1 MEKFKEYVSYVLT
14 GLIHIGAGVIVY
26 IITSNILLSVATIF
40 LVMLAVDVS
49 LVECKDVISDI
60 FKQIKGNKKRA
71 SKNSK
76 KRYVQCKKNFEE
88 LKISIR
94 PLTDYSTASIIIS
107 CENVL
112 KFIKA
117 NNSTEKVDNLENIFL
132 ENIPEVISAIK
143 RYLKLKESNLEA
155 EFNEDFTNLLD
166 RFKKLVD
173 TEYDKSVSN
182 MKNIFSSCIPDL
194 QSTNSNNTDS
204 EDN

>member
-1 MEKFKEYVSYVLT
+1 MKKFKEYVSYVLT

-26 IITSNILLSVATIF
+26 LITSNILLSVAAIF
-40 LVMLAVDVS
+40 LVMLVVDVS

-60 FKQIKGNKKRA
+60 FKHIKDNKKTV

-88 LKISIR
+88 FKNTIR
-94 PLTDYSTASIIIS
+94 PLTDYSTASIIS
-107 CENVL
+107 NLDSVL

-132 ENIPEVISAIK
+132 ENIPEIISAIK
-143 RYLKLKESNLEA
+143 KYLNLKESNLET
-155 EFNEDFTNLLD
+155 EFNEEFTNLLE

-182 MKNIFSSCIPDL
+182 MKNSFSSCIPDL
-194 QSTNSNNTDS
+194 KSTNSNNKDS